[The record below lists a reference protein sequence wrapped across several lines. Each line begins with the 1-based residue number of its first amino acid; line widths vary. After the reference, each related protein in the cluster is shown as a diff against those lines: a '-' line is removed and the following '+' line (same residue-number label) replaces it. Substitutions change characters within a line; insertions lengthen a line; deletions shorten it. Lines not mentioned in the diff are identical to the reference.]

1 MELEKLI
8 VINLNSKPVCDEMV
22 DELYHEI
29 ARILNRNGE
38 ILINKVPANQVQT
51 LARAILS
58 YAPFDYGDRQQE
70 VEIETGGDW
79 MHIHGIKNRSHISG
93 GQDEYHSRALLR
105 MFGLDF

>member
-58 YAPFDYGDRQQE
+58 YAPLAT
-70 VEIETGGDW
+70 EIDSKRLRLKQAATGC
-79 MHIHGIKNRSHISG
+79 IFTELKTAHISAV
-93 GQDEYHSRALLR
+93 DKMNITVEP
-105 MFGLDF
+105 F